1 MNRGRFGK
9 VVAYLS
15 RRQNM
20 LRHIN
25 RIPARSVLNVET
37 DILISDDRTRRYPR
51 VCDSVKRSREGGVA
65 ISGRPYGPRQNR
77 QSRGSTSECRD
88 RARRTSAWPSKKSRR
103 SASKRKCVIR
113 SRSSCGEDRS
123 EGAKRERMTHFRLD
137 AERRLFLLGHALVRL
152 ALSRHSDV
160 DPRDWRFCLGPY
172 GRPEIST
179 PPSRLRF
186 TLSHTRGLAACAVV
200 RDQDIG
206 LDVEDTSCGDA
217 IDVAKHVLSP
227 RVVYATTL
235 LHPLPFNPGAFSK
248 HRMLKEAYMKAR
260 GFGLSLPFDRFS
272 FYRDRRG
279 AWRIA
284 FAPSFNDDPRRW
296 WFRSW
301 R

>member
-1 MNRGRFGK
+1 MPATIARVEIVEGIHDQATRYYR
-9 VVAYLS
+9 VLS
-15 RRQNM
+15 PTEATVWLARPEEPAGLEQHAR
-20 LRHIN
+20 LR
-25 RIPARSVLNVET
+25 AL
-37 DILISDDRTRRYPR
+37 L
-51 VCDSVKRSREGGVA
+51 
-65 ISGRPYGPRQNR
+65 
-77 QSRGSTSECRD
+77 SED
-88 RARRTSAWPSKKSRR
+88 
-103 SASKRKCVIR
+103 
-113 SRSSCGEDRS
+113 E
-123 EGAKRERMTHFRLD
+123 RERMTHFRLGAD
-137 AERRLFLLGHALVRL
+137 RRLFLLGHALVRL

-172 GRPEIST
+172 GRPEIAT

-227 RVVYATTL
+227 REIRDYLTEPAAVQPRRFLEYWT
-235 LHPLPFNPGAFSK
+235 
-248 HRMLKEAYMKAR
+248 LKEAYMKAR

-279 AWRIA
+279 GWRIA
-284 FAPSFNDDPRRW
+284 FAPSFDDDPRRW

-301 R
+301 RIGSLHQAALAVSVA